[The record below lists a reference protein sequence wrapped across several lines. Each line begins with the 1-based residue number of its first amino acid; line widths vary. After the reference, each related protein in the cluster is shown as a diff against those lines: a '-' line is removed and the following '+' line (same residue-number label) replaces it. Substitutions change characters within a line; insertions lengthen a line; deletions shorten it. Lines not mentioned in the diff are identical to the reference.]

1 MARKQFDKGFIT
13 IADIYIAY
21 RKAKSEAFY
30 DNSAPTS
37 LDFAKFEQNIKEN
50 IENLFKQVTED
61 EFAWWEKK
69 DFIGEHYY
77 VPKNLDDS
85 DWSNEHQVHY
95 RSVDPSID
103 WELRFNES
111 GSKKLDAKY
120 RLVIKPTINYQIVSA
135 LWIIK
140 VGHKFESRL
149 DKNLSYGNRLRRK
162 RHQLSDND
170 SLNGELNLDSS
181 GLFSPYFSAYKS
193 WREKGL
199 STMRT
204 LIENGKNATAVTMDL
219 AGFYH
224 NASPNFLLK
233 PSFLAEVDVQLTKD
247 QRKFTRQLLSSM
259 RYWYSLTP
267 DFTNRPEGA
276 LPVGI
281 SASKVISNVLLY
293 QLDKEVHSNLKPAY
307 YGRYVDDI
315 FLVFETPENANTG
328 DAIISHISKEVE
340 CIKIHRQKGE
350 QPSLRLRFIYAQDSD
365 LTFTA
370 SKQKIFSLSSD
381 HGEDF
386 INQIESQIREQSSE
400 YRLLPEVPH
409 SSALMAE
416 KTLLASPDAS
426 LIADALRKADVVSVK
441 RMGLSLLLR
450 DIESYTSDLVPKDWV
465 EIRKEF
471 YGLVERYLLTPK
483 GLFDLSGYLPR
494 VFSLMISNQDF
505 DATKDFIFKLS
516 ICLNLLERTTK
527 PNSKKQLSSYRDYLY
542 LSLKETAL
550 KASTS
555 KGFNSWESLCSS
567 LKILDDITTTP
578 KGRHSSIEDIRKYNR
593 ILLLSDLGSRPY
605 KDYWYY
611 DQEREYRTR
620 RFPRAKS
627 IQKVLR
633 LKLIKRFREEAN
645 LKTPHWPALAFP
657 TRPLSIQEIAIVC
670 PKVLS
675 DPNLFEDSIL
685 GLRGA
690 GTYSL
695 GNLGLKKDEID
706 GECYKVPK
714 FSKRNT
720 IVALTNF
727 ETTDE
732 QFMSALKGNPD
743 RSVERYESV
752 NRLINNI
759 LKTTPKADYI
769 VFPECSMPRR
779 WGFNIASRL
788 ARQNIS
794 FVAGLEYYQHNG
806 KSNIVRNDCLIS
818 LTTRVTGYLSNLV
831 FMQPKLMPA
840 HEERIT
846 LNKERKRLYV
856 PSCTDEALPI
866 YKHGSYQFGVI
877 LCSDLTN
884 PQNRVRF
891 QGKVD
896 SLFVLE
902 WNPDV
907 KTFSFLV
914 EGAAHD
920 VHTFV
925 VQVNNRKYGDSRVR
939 APYRIDYKRDS
950 VRIKG
955 GIADYFVL
963 AKIDYG
969 SLRSFQN
976 KTARHTRNDE
986 FKPVPIGFKMSK
998 NRK

>member
-1 MARKQFDKGFIT
+1 MAKKQFDKNFIT
-13 IADIYIAY
+13 LADVYTAY

-50 IENLFKQVTED
+50 IESLYKKVTD
-61 EFAWWEKK
+61 DTFMWWENKS
-69 DFIGEHYY
+69 FIGDYYY
-77 VPKNLDDS
+77 VPKSLDES
-85 DWSNEHQVHY
+85 IWSNEQQVHY
-95 RSVDPSID
+95 RSVDPSVD

-111 GSKKLDAKY
+111 GKKKLDAKY
-120 RLVIKPTINYQIVSA
+120 RLVLKPTVNYQIVSA

-140 VGHKFESRL
+140 VGHKFESKL

-162 RHQLSDND
+162 RHWLSDD
-170 SLNGELNLDSS
+170 LLNGELNLDSL

-204 LIENGKNATAVTMDL
+204 LIEKGKNTTAVTMDL

-224 NASPNFLLK
+224 NASPTFLLK
-233 PSFLAEVDVQLTKD
+233 PSFLSEIDIRLTKSE
-247 QRKFTRQLLSSM
+247 RKFTRQLLSSM
-259 RYWYSLTP
+259 KSWYSQTP
-267 DFTNRPEGA
+267 DFINRPEGA

-315 FLVFETPENANTG
+315 FLVFETPKDTNTG
-328 DAIISHISKEVE
+328 DAIISYISKKVD
-340 CIKIHRQKGE
+340 CIKIFRQKGE

-370 SKQKIFSLSSD
+370 SKQKIFSLSSE
-381 HGEDF
+381 HGKDF

-450 DIESYTSDLVPKDWV
+450 DIESYTSDLVSKDWV
-465 EIRKEF
+465 DIRKEF

-483 GLFDLSGYLPR
+483 GLFDLSVYLPR

-505 DATKDFIFKLS
+505 DATKDFISELS
-516 ICLNLLERTTK
+516 KCLKLLEQTTT
-527 PNSKKQLSSYRDYLY
+527 PDSKKQLDLYRDYLC

-555 KGFNSWESLCSS
+555 KGFNCWELLCSS
-567 LKILDDITTTP
+567 IDLLDSITTSL
-578 KGRHSSIEDIRKYNR
+578 KDRHSSIEDIRRFNK
-593 ILLLSDLGSRPY
+593 ILLLADLGNRSY

-611 DQEREYRTR
+611 DQIREYRTK

-675 DPNLFEDSIL
+675 DPKLFEESIL

-690 GTYSL
+690 GTYNL
-695 GNLGLKKDEID
+695 DNLGLKKDEID
-706 GECYKVPK
+706 GQCYSVPK
-714 FSKRNT
+714 FGNKT
-720 IVALTNF
+720 EIIALTNF
-727 ETTDE
+727 ETTDA
-732 QFMSALKGNPD
+732 QFISALKGNPD

-759 LKTTPKADYI
+759 LRANLKADYI

-794 FVAGLEYYQHNG
+794 FIAGLEYYQHNN
-806 KSNIVRNDCLIS
+806 KSNIVRNDCLVS
-818 LTTRVTGYLSNLV
+818 LTTRVTGYLSNLI
-831 FMQPKLMPA
+831 FMQPKLIPA
-840 HEERIT
+840 HEEKIT
-846 LNKERKRLYV
+846 LSKERKKLYT
-856 PSCTDEALPI
+856 PSCMDEALPI
-866 YKHGSYQFGVI
+866 YKHGHYQFGVI
-877 LCSDLTN
+877 VCSDLTN

-939 APYRIDYKRDS
+939 APYKIDYKRDS

-976 KTARHTRNDE
+976 KSFRHTKDDE
-986 FKPVPIGFKMSK
+986 FKPVPIGFKMSP

>member
-1 MARKQFDKGFIT
+1 MARKQFDKTFIT
-13 IADIYIAY
+13 LADIYIAY

-30 DNSAPTS
+30 DNSAPTA
-37 LDFAKFEQNIKEN
+37 LDFAEFEQNIKEN
-50 IENLFKQVTED
+50 IEALFKEITESTCT
-61 EFAWWEKK
+61 WWETKN
-69 DFIGEHYY
+69 FIGDYYY
-77 VPKNLDDS
+77 VPKNLDDTAWN
-85 DWSNEHQVHY
+85 DDQQVHY
-95 RSVDPSID
+95 RSVDPSVD
-103 WELRFNES
+103 WKLRFNES
-111 GSKKLDAKY
+111 GNKKLDAQY
-120 RLVIKPTINYQIVSA
+120 RLVIKPTINYQIISA
-135 LWIIK
+135 LWILK
-140 VGHKFESRL
+140 VGHQFESKL

-162 RHQLSDND
+162 RHNS
-170 SLNGELNLDSS
+170 SNGELNHDSS
-181 GLFSPYFSAYKS
+181 GLFSPYFSAYKA
-193 WREKGL
+193 WRENGL
-199 STMRT
+199 SAMRG
-204 LIENGKNATAVTMDL
+204 LLEKGKNATAVTMDL

-233 PSFLAEVDVQLTKD
+233 PSFLSEIDITLTKD
-247 QRKFTRQLLSSM
+247 QKIFTKQLLSSM

-267 DFTNRPEGA
+267 DFAKRPEGA

-293 QLDKEVHSNLKPAY
+293 QLDKEVHYNLKPAY

-315 FLVFETPENANTG
+315 FLVFETPENTNTG
-328 DAIISHISKEVE
+328 DTIISHISKKVD
-340 CIKIHRQKGE
+340 CIKISRQKGQ

-370 SKQKIFSLSSD
+370 SKQKIFSLSSE

-441 RMGLSLLLR
+441 RMGLSLLIR
-450 DIESYTSDLVPKDWV
+450 DIENYTSDLVAKDWIG
-465 EIRKEF
+465 IREEF

-505 DATKDFIFKLS
+505 NATKAFLS
-516 ICLNLLERTTK
+516 ELNKCLELLEKTTQ
-527 PNSKKQLSSYRDYLY
+527 PSSKEQLLSCREYLF

-555 KGFNSWESLCSS
+555 KGFSNWKSLYSTLESLDE
-567 LKILDDITTTP
+567 LRTTSGEKNT
-578 KGRHSSIEDIRKYNR
+578 SIEDIRRYSR
-593 ILLLSDLGSRPY
+593 LLLISDLGSRPY
-605 KDYWYY
+605 KDFWYY
-611 DQEREYRTR
+611 DQEREFRTR

-657 TRPLSIQEIAIVC
+657 TRPLSIQEIAIIC
-670 PKVLS
+670 PTVLS
-675 DPNLFEDSIL
+675 DSKLFEDSIL

-695 GNLGLKKDEID
+695 GNLGLNTDEID
-706 GECYKVPK
+706 GECYTVPK
-714 FSKRNT
+714 YSERKV

-732 QFMSALKGNPD
+732 QFMNALKGTPD

-759 LKTTPKADYI
+759 LKTKPKADYI

-794 FVAGLEYYQHNG
+794 FIAGLEYYQHNNRN
-806 KSNIVRNDCLIS
+806 NIIRNDCLVS
-818 LTTRVTGYLSNLV
+818 LTTRATGYLSNLV

-840 HEERIT
+840 HEESLT
-846 LNKERKRLYV
+846 LSKKRKKLYV
-856 PSCTDEALPI
+856 PPCNDKALPI

-877 LCSDLTN
+877 VCSDLTN

-914 EGAAHD
+914 EGTAHD

-925 VQVNNRKYGDSRVR
+925 VQVNNRRYGDSRVR
-939 APYRIDYKRDS
+939 APYKVDYKRDS

-955 GIADYFVL
+955 GVSDYFVL

-976 KTARHTRNDE
+976 KSSRNSNNDE
-986 FKPVPIGFKMSK
+986 FKPVPIGFKLSK
-998 NRK
+998 NRN